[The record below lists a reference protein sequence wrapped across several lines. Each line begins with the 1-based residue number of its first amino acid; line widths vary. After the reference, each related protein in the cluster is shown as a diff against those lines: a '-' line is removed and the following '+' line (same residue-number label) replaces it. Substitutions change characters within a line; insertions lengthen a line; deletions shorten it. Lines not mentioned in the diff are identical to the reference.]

1 MNVAVS
7 SEKPSRFWIGVL
19 AFLCIL
25 GVTSGLAAAVV
36 QIDVSGQPDFIV
48 YVVEAVK
55 AVLISTPVAVAFGY
69 GRNIFGFGNALLKAM
84 RKEEDIQYSVIWML
98 QTLTRFEGVVV
109 TATTFINQVVVN
121 LPPEQKAIAAAA
133 TASLWA
139 LIEFIFSEA
148 KGFLQALLKPG

>member
-1 MNVAVS
+1 MS
-7 SEKPSRFWIGVL
+7 SEKPSAFWIGIL

-25 GVTSGLAAAVV
+25 GISSVAAAGVV
-36 QIDVSGQPDFIV
+36 QIDVTGQPDFIV
-48 YVVEAVK
+48 YIVEAVK

-69 GRNIFGFGNALLKAM
+69 GRNIFGFGNALLKAR
-84 RKEEDIQYSVIWML
+84 RKEKEIQYSVTWML

-109 TATTFINQVVVN
+109 TATTFLDQVVMN

-148 KGFLQALLKPG
+148 KGFLGSILEPG

>member
-1 MNVAVS
+1 VNVAVS
-7 SEKPSRFWIGVL
+7 SEEPSKFWSGVL

-48 YVVEAVK
+48 YIVEAVK
-55 AVLISTPVAVAFGY
+55 AVLISTPVALAFGY
-69 GRNIFGFGNALLKAM
+69 ARNIFGYGNALLKAIR
-84 RKEEDIQYSVIWML
+84 RKEELSYSATWML

-109 TATTFINQVVVN
+109 TATTFIDLVVMS

-148 KGFLQALLKPG
+148 KSFLETLKAT